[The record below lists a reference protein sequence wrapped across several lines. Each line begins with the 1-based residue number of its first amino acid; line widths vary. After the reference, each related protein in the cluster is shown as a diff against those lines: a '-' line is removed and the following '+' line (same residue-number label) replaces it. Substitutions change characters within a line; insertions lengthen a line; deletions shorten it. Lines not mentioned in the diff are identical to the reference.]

1 MFAKLALSLILV
13 STAVT
18 AAEPQKIIAMSEE
31 DAATCESGCAMIT
44 KEAQKAI
51 MERLAKLEALA
62 LRQAEEL
69 KRKPN
74 PKFCL

>member
-1 MFAKLALSLILV
+1 MFAKLALSLILI

-18 AAEPQKIIAMSEE
+18 AAEPQIIAMSEE
-31 DAATCESGCAMIT
+31 DATTCESGCTMIT
-44 KEAQKAI
+44 KAAQKAI

-62 LRQAEEL
+62 LRQADEL
-69 KRKPN
+69 AKKPN